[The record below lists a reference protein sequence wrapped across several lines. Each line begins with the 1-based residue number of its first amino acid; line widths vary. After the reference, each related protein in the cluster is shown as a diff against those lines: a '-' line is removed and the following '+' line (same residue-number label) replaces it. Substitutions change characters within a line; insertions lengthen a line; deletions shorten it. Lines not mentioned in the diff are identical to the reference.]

1 MSLDFVALVCSVHV
15 MYTETRTHRGGLHQT
30 DTGREL
36 VRSGILGHSSD
47 DAWFSLYLLFSEMN
61 LIESFPVDQPH
72 PQLSLKSSR
81 NVSEPEPVGD
91 GMLHSTNLSWV
102 YSSCLYVAERVKALL
117 NLLIDC

>member
-1 MSLDFVALVCSVHV
+1 M
-15 MYTETRTHRGGLHQT
+15 RGGLHQA

-47 DAWFSLYLLFSEMN
+47 DTWFSLYLLFSEMN

-81 NVSEPEPVGD
+81 DVSEPEPVGD

-117 NLLIDC
+117 NLLIVC